1 MRNLFLFGI
10 VASALVLGCSDPVKP
25 EPELITSS
33 SSSVTEQETSSS
45 SVKNNSSSSAKET
58 SSSSAKYVCDI
69 YTLSDALSC
78 RCDEDRL
85 GKLAYNYDSNVE
97 LECIYSDEL
106 NKYGWVTQEEESSS
120 SSAKSSS
127 SIATSS
133 SSSAK
138 SSSSVTSSSSSS
150 AKSSSS
156 IATSSSSSAKSSSS
170 AISSSSSSANS
181 SSSVKVSSSSEYV
194 PFDHSVYLAPTM
206 TVGPDRY
213 KQFTDERTGRSYY
226 YITITGRDTSNKVNS
241 VTVMAENLNI
251 GEMVDGFDDQSDDSK
266 IERYCY
272 DDDTTYCDRY
282 GGLYQWAEMMQL
294 PSRCNTESCSE
305 SIKPNHQGICPEGWR
320 LLTYNDI
327 YTILNAD
334 GNEDGIK
341 GLRSWPFGG
350 QNTTGYSLAG
360 AGYRYHNGLFRNV
373 NNITGWFYPEESESN
388 LDSVV
393 KGSGTAVTGMIFGV
407 YNYTKTYGYSVR
419 CVKLE
424 TEE

>member
-138 SSSSVTSSSSSS
+138 SSSS
-150 AKSSSS
+150 
-156 IATSSSSSAKSSSS
+156 
-170 AISSSSSSANS
+170 AISSSSSSA
-181 SSSVKVSSSSEYV
+181 
-194 PFDHSVYLAPTM
+194 
-206 TVGPDRY
+206 
-213 KQFTDERTGRSYY
+213 
-226 YITITGRDTSNKVNS
+226 
-241 VTVMAENLNI
+241 
-251 GEMVDGFDDQSDDSK
+251 
-266 IERYCY
+266 
-272 DDDTTYCDRY
+272 
-282 GGLYQWAEMMQL
+282 
-294 PSRCNTESCSE
+294 
-305 SIKPNHQGICPEGWR
+305 
-320 LLTYNDI
+320 
-327 YTILNAD
+327 
-334 GNEDGIK
+334 
-341 GLRSWPFGG
+341 
-350 QNTTGYSLAG
+350 
-360 AGYRYHNGLFRNV
+360 
-373 NNITGWFYPEESESN
+373 
-388 LDSVV
+388 
-393 KGSGTAVTGMIFGV
+393 
-407 YNYTKTYGYSVR
+407 
-419 CVKLE
+419 
-424 TEE
+424 